1 MMHMDEFRA
10 KLDAIVE
17 RTSVNVRTSTR
28 ANVDAVL
35 AAGADTLDRLYA
47 LLADRSAAPSLR
59 ATAAWL
65 IRRLGDSRAAKA
77 LTTVLDDDSREVRY
91 QAIIELGGV
100 KAAEA
105 VDALLRLLDD
115 GDCSTR
121 MVVAHALGEI
131 GDGRAYAPLLA
142 LLIDRSHP
150 PDLRGQAAESL
161 ASLENRT
168 DAVPA
173 LIAALDDGEAV
184 VRFWAAFALGAIADR
199 RALPALDRVA
209 ANDHAPVPG
218 FSTVSDEA
226 RASAEIIRSRQPHE

>member
-1 MMHMDEFRA
+1 MPMDAFRT
-10 KLDAIVE
+10 KLDEIVE
-17 RTSVNVRTSTR
+17 RMGVDCRASTR

-35 AAGADTLDRLYA
+35 GAGVDTLDGLYG

-59 ATAAWL
+59 ITAAWL

-77 LTTVLDDDSREVRY
+77 LMTVLDDDSTEVRC

-100 KAAEA
+100 RATEA

-115 GDCSTR
+115 GDLRTR
-121 MVVAHALGEI
+121 MVVTHTLGEI
-131 GDGRAYAPLLA
+131 GDGRAHAPLLA
-142 LLIDRSHP
+142 LLVDYSQS

-161 ASLENRT
+161 ASLENRS

-173 LIAALDDGEAV
+173 LIAALDDDEVV
-184 VRFWAAFALGAIADR
+184 VRFWAAFALGAIADPG
-199 RALPALDRVA
+199 ALAALDRVA

-226 RASAEIIRSRQPHE
+226 RESAEIIRSRQSRA